1 MISQKQPM
9 LQNCGC
15 CIAKEFKEIEI
26 KAMVTKAVAHYE
38 KRKATT
44 YGALGATGKFLRSIW
59 QAPNDYNEDS
69 LKAIL
74 SLKVDRRFGGVKLG
88 EKRIEQLAA
97 DIVKNAEKGDDFS
110 IITKTGHRISQNEI
124 FIRSKVQIDSEGK
137 TVQRDKAWNELVAFF
152 KVLATS
158 GAVDE

>member
-1 MISQKQPM
+1 M
-9 LQNCGC
+9 
-15 CIAKEFKEIEI
+15 FKPDR
-26 KAMVTKAVAHYE
+26 HE

-44 YGALGATGKFLRSIW
+44 YGALGAAGKFLKSIW
-59 QAPNDYNEDS
+59 QAPNDYTDDS

-74 SLKVDRRFGGVKLG
+74 SLKVDRRYYGGIRLG

-97 DIVKNAEKGDDFS
+97 DIVKNTEKGDDFS

-137 TVQRDKAWNELVAFF
+137 TVHRDKAWNELVAFF
-152 KVLATS
+152 SVLAKS